1 MSNNKQC
8 LRSESIN
15 EEEQVTFG
23 YDVEAATPSKC
34 GKSRSSIRVSSLPK
48 DLQQSASMMVVDN
61 SGELGPRE
69 IGDAIT
75 SLQKKAT
82 QNRNLKKTIVAFV
95 VVVAF
100 MIGAVFAVTITAAR
114 LSQVMT
120 VNPENGFAYTK
131 GSTNKAVLKTS
142 PAIEFTQ
149 GTLVGEMSN
158 KELRSLR
165 EIILMEG
172 NLRFVVKGHS
182 RDIINDTVLLIVEG
196 GTITYDRDH
205 LVSSTGNA
213 KMIFEAIFGAD
224 AHVEGSDDN
233 RRLWCACGEGDST
246 GSEENEELE
255 DNDEWSNSDSWV

>member
-1 MSNNKQC
+1 M
-8 LRSESIN
+8 
-15 EEEQVTFG
+15 
-23 YDVEAATPSKC
+23 
-34 GKSRSSIRVSSLPK
+34 SSIRVSSLPK
-48 DLQQSASMMVVDN
+48 DLQQSASMMVVDT

-69 IGDAIT
+69 IGNAIT

-95 VVVAF
+95 VVVVAF
-100 MIGAVFAVTITAAR
+100 MIGAVFAATITAAR

-213 KMIFEAIFGAD
+213 KMIFEATFGAD

-233 RRLWCACGEGDST
+233 RRLWCACGEGQFHGHEVLQVKHDA
-246 GSEENEELE
+246 
-255 DNDEWSNSDSWV
+255 SNSGDFGFP